1 MHNRPYV
8 IVGKFCSMATETV
21 TILED
26 INVEADDL
34 KGEHT
39 QTRELVL
46 KGETRKV
53 KVVVSLGKRAAVKG
67 MFELQ

>member
-8 IVGKFCSMATETV
+8 IVEKFCSMATETV

-26 INVEADDL
+26 INVEADGL

-39 QTRELVL
+39 QARELVL
-46 KGETRKV
+46 TGETRKV
-53 KVVVSLGKRAAVKG
+53 KVIVSLGKRAAVKG